1 MDILFFAALAFY
13 IFVKLNK
20 NFGKIDENEK
30 KQIQEKIAQRRQE
43 IIEIQKQAAESQP
56 VMKVVNPIDVAAQ
69 RDEKITANLD
79 EKTKEVLENILQ
91 KTKMTA
97 DFFLNGAKSS
107 FEMIL
112 KAFSE
117 GDLNT
122 LKFLLSQ
129 KIYEGFENVINQRNS
144 LEQSLTTNLI
154 AIEKAEIISANLSEN
169 IASIALKI
177 TSKQINYIAD
187 KSGNILEGKKDEIAQ
202 ITDVWTFTKDII
214 ISDPK
219 WVLSVTA
226 K

>member
-1 MDILFFAALAFY
+1 
-13 IFVKLNK
+13 
-20 NFGKIDENEK
+20 
-30 KQIQEKIAQRRQE
+30 
-43 IIEIQKQAAESQP
+43 
-56 VMKVVNPIDVAAQ
+56 
-69 RDEKITANLD
+69 
-79 EKTKEVLENILQ
+79 
-91 KTKMTA
+91 
-97 DFFLNGAKSS
+97 
-107 FEMIL
+107 MI
-112 KAFSE
+112 
-117 GDLNT
+117 
-122 LKFLLSQ
+122 LLSQ

-202 ITDVWTFTKDII
+202 ITDVWTFTKDIT

-219 WVLSVTA
+219 WVVSVTA